1 MEEKSRG
8 RSAFACCLTMTEDA
22 VRHIQG
28 PASKRGDEIHL
39 RSMNACMPTSKKADF
54 ADPTRGYPLCRRKAA
69 REPPLPNPPQKA
81 KLKPGLSLKLDKS
94 RGQRQL
100 GQSLPQTGLGEG
112 GPRQQALASVHR
124 ERQET
129 DVQCR

>member
-1 MEEKSRG
+1 
-8 RSAFACCLTMTEDA
+8 
-22 VRHIQG
+22 
-28 PASKRGDEIHL
+28 
-39 RSMNACMPTSKKADF
+39 MPTSKKADF